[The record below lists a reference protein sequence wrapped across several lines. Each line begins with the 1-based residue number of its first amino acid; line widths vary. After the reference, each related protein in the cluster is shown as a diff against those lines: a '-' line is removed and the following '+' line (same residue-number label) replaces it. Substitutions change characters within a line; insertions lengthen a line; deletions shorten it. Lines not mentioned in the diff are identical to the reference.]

1 MKTTNY
7 IFALAS
13 AAVFSLTGCTDWL
26 DQEPMSQVTTAVY
39 FRNAEEFQNAANKLA
54 DECYGFGRNFT
65 SNESFNVFYDYGTDL
80 IGKTNE
86 EVSGLT
92 GAPSAEAYYEK
103 PYKALR
109 NINNLLDQSEV
120 YTGTENIDKPVGQ
133 ALFYRAFWYYF
144 LLKRYG
150 GVPLVTSAPET
161 NSEIVFGPRSSRYEI
176 VQQMLDDLD
185 EAIERLS
192 ETTKSSTGNNGE
204 VTVEAATA
212 LKARICLF
220 EGTWEKYNGRGS
232 ADETN
237 GDGTQIGAGTTMP
250 DGYPSE
256 TELLTMA
263 RDCASKFVE
272 GGEYANEYSLWN
284 PANVPGYENLAAY
297 YYFILEDGASNPY
310 GLDKSSND
318 EAIFRIVFD
327 YDLNKRVGQNLSA
340 SSPVSATRKLMD
352 MYLCTDGLPIN
363 KSPLFNGYERL
374 NSEFENRDARMIALF
389 KQAGH
394 YYWGFAGDGQ
404 GNPADYSTTPE
415 LGNGGVTFSPKLT
428 AFNANEMA
436 YDGRKFCFERN
447 RRTEEEAYDYN
458 HIRLPEMLLTY
469 AEAVFELNGA
479 ISDEDLDKTINIIRQ
494 RAHIADLTN
503 NLVNANGLDMLQ
515 EIRRERT
522 IELVGEGF
530 RLSDLCRWGI
540 AEEEINRPRC
550 TYYIEVN
557 GQPNELGASDYYD
570 ATQFSGYI
578 TENEEPQSVYAA
590 GMPTLKPGA
599 LIMERINNRV
609 FSKKNYLQAI
619 PLDQIALNPNLKQ
632 NPGW

>member
-1 MKTTNY
+1 MKTNKY
-7 IFALAS
+7 IFAFTS
-13 AAVFSLTGCTDWL
+13 AAFLSLTSCTDWL

-39 FRNAEEFQNAANKLA
+39 FKNAEEFQNAANKLA

-65 SNESFNVFYDYGTDL
+65 SNESFSVFFDYGTDL
-80 IGKTNE
+80 IGKTNN

-109 NINNLLDQSEV
+109 NINNLLDQSET

-133 ALFYRAFWYYF
+133 ALFYRAFWYHF

-161 NSEIVFGPRSSRYEI
+161 SSEIVFGPRSSRYEV

-185 EAIERLS
+185 EAIRRLS
-192 ETTKSSTGNNGE
+192 GTTKSSTGNNGE

-220 EGTWEKYNGRGS
+220 EGTWEKYNGRGT

-237 GDGTQIGAGTTMP
+237 GDGTQSGAGTVMP
-250 DGYPSE
+250 ENYPSE

-263 RDCASKFVE
+263 RDCAAKFVE
-272 GGEYANEYSLWN
+272 GGEYASEYALWN
-284 PANVPGYENLAAY
+284 PLDVAGYENLSPY

-318 EAIFRIVFD
+318 EAIFRLVFD
-327 YDLNKRVGQNLSA
+327 YDLNKRSGQNLSHTG
-340 SSPVSATRKLMD
+340 PVSGTRKLMD

-363 KSPLFNGYERL
+363 KSPLFNGYESM
-374 NSEFENRDARMIALF
+374 NSEFENRDVRMTALF
-389 KQAGH
+389 KQIDH
-394 YYWGFAGDGQ
+394 YYWGYSGSGL

-415 LGNGGVTFSPKLT
+415 VGNGGISFVPKLT
-428 AFNANEMA
+428 SYSADDIA
-436 YDGRKFCFERN
+436 YSGRKFCFERN
-447 RRTEEEAYDYN
+447 RNTEQEAFDYN

-469 AEAVFELNGA
+469 AEAVYELSGA
-479 ISDEDLDKTINIIRQ
+479 ISDEDLDRTVNVIRQ
-494 RAHIADLTN
+494 RAQIADLTN
-503 NLVNANGLDMLQ
+503 SLVNNNGLDMLQ
-515 EIRRERT
+515 EIRRERA
-522 IELVGEGF
+522 IELLGEGF

-550 TYYIEVN
+550 SYYVEVN
-557 GQPNELGASDYYD
+557 GQPNELAQSGYYD
-570 ATQFSGYI
+570 ASQFVGYV
-578 TENEEPQSVYAA
+578 TESEELQSVYTA
-590 GMPTLKPGA
+590 GMPTLKAGA